1 MEKDII
7 SPGPAHIDQL
17 KKYADDLTRVYK
29 SEKHKRKELKAANR
43 ELQEAYLEII
53 HRLVLAAEYKDED
66 TGDHIVRMSRYSA
79 LIAEKLGLQDK
90 EVQDI
95 LCAAPMHDV
104 GKIGIPDN
112 ILLKPAKLTDEE
124 HEIMKTHT
132 TIGAKILANSKA
144 KIIQLAQQIAVSHHE
159 KWNGKGY
166 PQGHSGDKIPQAGR
180 IVALA
185 DAFDAITSRRP
196 YQDPYPVEVAF
207 DIIKKERGQHF
218 DPEAVDAFL
227 KNTDG
232 ILKIKAEV
240 GSADDVDL
248 ADFTWSE
255 RDRADGTPEDLSQVD
270 KENRDE

>member
-144 KIIQLAQQIAVSHHE
+144 KVIRLAQIIAISHHE

-166 PQGHSGDKIPQAGR
+166 PQGHSGKKIPQAGR

-240 GSADDVDL
+240 GSAKDVDL

>member
-1 MEKDII
+1 
-7 SPGPAHIDQL
+7 
-17 KKYADDLTRVYK
+17 
-29 SEKHKRKELKAANR
+29 
-43 ELQEAYLEII
+43 
-53 HRLVLAAEYKDED
+53 
-66 TGDHIVRMSRYSA
+66 
-79 LIAEKLGLQDK
+79 
-90 EVQDI
+90 
-95 LCAAPMHDV
+95 MHDV

-144 KIIQLAQQIAVSHHE
+144 KVIRLAQIIAISHHE

-166 PQGHSGDKIPQAGR
+166 TQGHSGEKIPLVGR

-185 DAFDAITSRRP
+185 DAFDAMTSKRP
-196 YQDPYPVEVAF
+196 YKDPYPVEVAF